1 VKPERRRSLQDERV
15 AVAQNCHHTTVMT
28 VMMVMM
34 MMMMMM
40 MMTVVVV
47 VVRVSGLAAQ

>member
-15 AVAQNCHHTTVMT
+15 AVAQNCHHTTVM
-28 VMMVMM
+28 MVMM
-34 MMMMMM
+34 MM
-40 MMTVVVV
+40 TVVV